1 MAKNKSG
8 IDIQEKDTKVKS
20 KSKKTK
26 VKDEP
31 LESKV
36 SQVAT
41 CNCQVAEPLD
51 DVKVVGDNVKV
62 DVEQS
67 LIAAS
72 KLAEIDCRSYNHSDV
87 VGGYIRRKRSI

>member
-1 MAKNKSG
+1 MAKSKSD

-31 LESKV
+31 LDSKV
-36 SQVAT
+36 SQVT
-41 CNCQVAEPLD
+41 EPLD
-51 DVKVVGDNVKV
+51 DVKVVEDNVQV

-67 LIAAS
+67 SIAAS
-72 KLAEIDCRSYNHSDV
+72 ELAEIDCRSYSNPSNSCV
-87 VGGYIRRKRSI
+87 YIRRKRSI